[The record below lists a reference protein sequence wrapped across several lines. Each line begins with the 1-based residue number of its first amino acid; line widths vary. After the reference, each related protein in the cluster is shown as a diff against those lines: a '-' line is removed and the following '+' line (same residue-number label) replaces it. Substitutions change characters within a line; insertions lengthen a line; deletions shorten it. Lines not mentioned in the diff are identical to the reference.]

1 MAVSY
6 TGQIFRINQF
16 FIFLACAISA
26 ILPFSAFAQPSDT
39 SASEGA
45 PFLWGVQAHR
55 GFILPHS
62 TAIANVSH
70 SNPYGL
76 EVRGMWLRAEDR
88 HTRKSGLVAQRG
100 FLVNYINFDNPDVL
114 GHSASAVALIEPL
127 IRPGGQLYG
136 AVQMG
141 AGVTFLSK
149 VYDETTN
156 PTNLFFSTL
165 LSFTGMVNAK
175 LYYRLN
181 PHCELSLG
189 YNYNHIS
196 NGGMKLPN
204 KGMNFPMANVGFQY
218 HARPIKLNRPLK
230 TDEWKQQPR
239 NYAYALGIG
248 SIKTAQATPDF
259 PTNEY
264 TLLLGAW
271 GVVGRQIGRLS
282 GVSAGTEWVHDGWA
296 REIQDRK
303 GLDKS
308 AWKGAMLLGYE
319 VLAGRTRFGIH
330 FGAYVFNPSGDVDPV
345 YQRYS
350 LLYRLGDHLILGAT
364 MKTHRQVADV
374 IDVRM
379 GWLW

>member
-1 MAVSY
+1 MLVHLNDKKSPELRVSLGACLCLFLTWAVAAQ
-6 TGQIFRINQF
+6 TDT
-16 FIFLACAISA
+16 
-26 ILPFSAFAQPSDT
+26 LPANRNK
-39 SASEGA
+39 
-45 PFLWGVQAHR
+45 PFLLGLQAHR

-62 TAIANVSH
+62 KSIVDVAY
-70 SNPYGL
+70 SNPYGVEL
-76 EVRGMWLRAEDR
+76 RGMWLRAEEE
-88 HTRKSGLVAQRG
+88 HTRNSGIVTQRG
-100 FLVNYINFDNPDVL
+100 FLINYINFDNPEVL
-114 GHSASAVALIEPL
+114 GYSVSAVALVEPL
-127 IRPGGQLYG
+127 IRPRGRLYG
-136 AVQMG
+136 SIQMG

-149 VYDETTN
+149 VYDEKSN
-156 PTNLFFSTL
+156 PANLFFSTL

-175 LYYRLN
+175 LYFKIN
-181 PHCELSLG
+181 PQWEVSIG

-204 KGMNFPMANVGFQY
+204 KGMNFPMANAGLQY
-218 HARPIKLNRPLK
+218 RLRPTAIQRPLK
-230 TDEWKQQPR
+230 TDDWKQQPR

-259 PTNEY
+259 PVNEY
-264 TLLLGAW
+264 TYLLGAW

-296 REIQDRK
+296 REILNRQ
-303 GLDKS
+303 GINKS
-308 AWKGAMLLGYE
+308 AWKGSMLLGYE

-350 LLYRLGDHLILGAT
+350 LLYRFGDHLMVGT
-364 MKTHRQVADV
+364 SMKCHRHVADV
-374 IDVRM
+374 IDVRL